1 MKHDLQVN
9 NVASEICTEYG
20 TQGIQKSEWKE
31 AIVAHSKS
39 SNWKGLMIDISL
51 KARLNSTIQHW
62 ESFLSDLE
70 WILIKMTSQ
79 LRIYHGSS
87 MA

>member
-51 KARLNSTIQHW
+51 KARLNSTIH
-62 ESFLSDLE
+62 
-70 WILIKMTSQ
+70 LI
-79 LRIYHGSS
+79 
-87 MA
+87 